1 MYKAIKIPKSIIIVE
16 IKSSK
21 VKVSLRKITLKI
33 IAIIG
38 TINWIILA
46 VIICIF
52 GKIEYQI
59 NTPKAVVIEPEV
71 IAKIEVYKS
80 ILRLFLKNKK

>member
-21 VKVSLRKITLKI
+21 VKVSLRKTILKI

-46 VIICIF
+46 VIISIF

-71 IAKIEVYKS
+71 IAIIKVGKS
-80 ILRLFLKNKK
+80 IFRLFSKKKR

>member
-21 VKVSLRKITLKI
+21 VKVSLRKTILKI

-59 NTPKAVVIEPEV
+59 NTPKAVVIEPEI

-80 ILRLFLKNKK
+80 ILRLFLKKKR

>member
-21 VKVSLRKITLKI
+21 VKVSLRKIILKI

-71 IAKIEVYKS
+71 IAKLVVYKS
-80 ILRLFLKNKK
+80 ILRLFSKKKR